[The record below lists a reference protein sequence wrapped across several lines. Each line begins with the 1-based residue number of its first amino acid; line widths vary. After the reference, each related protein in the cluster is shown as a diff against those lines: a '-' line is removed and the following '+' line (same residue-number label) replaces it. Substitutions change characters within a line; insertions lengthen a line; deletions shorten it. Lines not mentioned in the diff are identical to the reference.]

1 MNNSLSKYTLLEPE
15 NFSGEYQPFIKLVNE
30 MMTELHKLKTDT
42 EKIKNQNTTEQK
54 AVRSEEYST
63 TQWMTSEDVVRK
75 YPISKR
81 TLFNYRKDRKI
92 PFKRFHGK
100 IFYHSHEVEKA
111 MESNKIMRRNEHR
124 KSCQRSI
131 SDAHN
136 PQ

>member
-1 MNNSLSKYTLLEPE
+1 MNNSIPKYTLLEPE
-15 NFSGEYQPFIKLVNE
+15 TFSGENQPFITLINE
-30 MMTELHKLKTDT
+30 MMIELHKLKTET
-42 EKIKNQNTTEQK
+42 EKLKNQNTTEKK
-54 AVRSEEYST
+54 AVRSEEYSA

-111 MESNKIMRRNEHR
+111 MESNTIMRR
-124 KSCQRSI
+124 S
-131 SDAHN
+131 
-136 PQ
+136 